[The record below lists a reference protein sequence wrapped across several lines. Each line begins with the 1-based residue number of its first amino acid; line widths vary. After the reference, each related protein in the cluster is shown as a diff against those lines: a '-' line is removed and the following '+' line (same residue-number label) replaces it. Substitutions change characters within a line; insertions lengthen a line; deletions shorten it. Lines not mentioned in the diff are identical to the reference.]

1 MEFVTALI
9 SVIGTVFTEYVPDLA
24 GAIVQMFS
32 GLFWTAGETG
42 GLTILGQALIAI
54 AAIAIVSSIFHIV
67 YRIFRGRM
75 KRRV

>member
-1 MEFVTALI
+1 MEFVTALV
-9 SVIGTVFTEYVPDLA
+9 SVLGTVFTVYVPDLA
-24 GAIVQMFS
+24 GAIVDMFT
-32 GLFWTAGETG
+32 GLFWISGETG